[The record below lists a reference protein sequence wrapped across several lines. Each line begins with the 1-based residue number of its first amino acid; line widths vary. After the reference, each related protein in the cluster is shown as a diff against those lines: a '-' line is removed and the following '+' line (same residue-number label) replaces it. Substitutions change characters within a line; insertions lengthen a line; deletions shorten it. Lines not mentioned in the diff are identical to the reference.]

1 MNRLRPNQSRS
12 RDYNGSFEILRKD
25 WTILHYYISFGSA
38 KDVSNLL
45 SRDDFQPCLK
55 TGTFLPLLFLPECP
69 ESAQKKTLIKKYL
82 LKKNFDI
89 RKVFQTRA
97 LRQPTQMNTRTSP
110 TQKQNQGKLPKW
122 SGRFSFATTHAQKLA
137 WVNHFNEPNNFS
149 GFSFVLKYDWHH
161 SYRWR

>member
-1 MNRLRPNQSRS
+1 M
-12 RDYNGSFEILRKD
+12 
-25 WTILHYYISFGSA
+25 HYYISFGSA

-89 RKVFQTRA
+89 REVF
-97 LRQPTQMNTRTSP
+97 
-110 TQKQNQGKLPKW
+110 
-122 SGRFSFATTHAQKLA
+122 
-137 WVNHFNEPNNFS
+137 
-149 GFSFVLKYDWHH
+149 
-161 SYRWR
+161 